1 MTPGQEVGP
10 YHLVE
15 PLGRGGMGEVWLADD
30 PTGAAGSTPRRVALK
45 LLDPTMV
52 DDDAFLARFAREVDA
67 ARRVDSPHVARL
79 LDADLSAVRPWL
91 ASSYVA
97 GPTLADHVSRHGP
110 LATGALRAL
119 GAALAEALVAIHDAG
134 VVHRDLTPRNVVL
147 GPDGPCVVDFGIAW
161 MADAAPITQGGSPL
175 GTPAWIPPE
184 RLAGAAV
191 TPAGDVWSWG
201 ALMAY
206 AATGRPPV
214 GVLLPREP
222 SAARDPAP
230 APMSEMAADVA
241 TDSGELPDWL
251 VPTLATAMASDP
263 RARPTARDLLA
274 VMEAPGSRPVS
285 PIPPEGVSTRL
296 QPGDPDATWARTSAD
311 TTVPQ
316 PPQVYGDTGT
326 ARSPGREGRAAS
338 RSGNPG
344 VSLGSGTRAG
354 FGTRTGSGADGR
366 AGKRV
371 AVRWLVGLAV
381 VAAAAA
387 VGWVAALLVTILLV
401 AVLLLVAVGL
411 RLARENDPEGTKPVV
426 PTWGFVVAAP
436 VALGVGVAQ
445 YLGPVG
451 GAAVVLALVVVF
463 VLLGGDIG

>member
-1 MTPGQEVGP
+1 MGP

-97 GPTLADHVSRHGP
+97 GPTLADHVARHGP

-161 MADAAPITQGGSPL
+161 MADAAPITQAGSPL
-175 GTPAWIPPE
+175 GTPAWMPPE

-191 TPAGDVWSWG
+191 SPAGDVWSWG

-206 AATGRPPV
+206 AATGRPPA
-214 GVLLPREP
+214 GVVLTREP
-222 SAARDPAP
+222 TAARDPAP
-230 APMSEMAADVA
+230 APLSGMAADVSA
-241 TDSGELPDWL
+241 DSGGLPDWL
-251 VPTLATAMASDP
+251 VPTLATAMAADP
-263 RARPTARDLLA
+263 QARPTARDLLA
-274 VMEAPGSRPVS
+274 VMEAPGSRPVA
-285 PIPPEGVSTRL
+285 PIRPDGVSTRL
-296 QPGDPDATWARTSAD
+296 PPGDPDTTRAMTSAD
-311 TTVPQ
+311 TTVP
-316 PPQVYGDTGT
+316 PTQVYGDAGT

-344 VSLGSGTRAG
+344 AGVGSRTRAG
-354 FGTRTGSGADGR
+354 SGSGFGSRTGSGADGR
-366 AGKRV
+366 AGNRV

-381 VAAAAA
+381 VAAAAT
-387 VGWVAALLVTILLV
+387 VGRYAALLVTILGV
-401 AVLLLVAVGL
+401 AVVLLVAVAL
-411 RLARENDPEGTKPVV
+411 RLARENDPEGTKPVA